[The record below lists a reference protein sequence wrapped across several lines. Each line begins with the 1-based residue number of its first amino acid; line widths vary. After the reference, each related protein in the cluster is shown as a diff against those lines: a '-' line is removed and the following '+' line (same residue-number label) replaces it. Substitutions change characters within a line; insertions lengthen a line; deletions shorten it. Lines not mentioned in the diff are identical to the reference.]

1 MDESCRR
8 EIGLFRYA
16 LIRDAADPGLSKAER
31 GRLVRALSEREH
43 VGPDGRLVRV
53 ARPTADRW
61 IRDYRRGGFEALLPR
76 RRVVEPRT
84 PAEVLELAFA
94 LKRERPERTA
104 AQVREIMLAA
114 GGDGRVPGLRT
125 LQTHLARQG
134 LNVRAD
140 GRSPG
145 KVYGRFEACVRN
157 ELWTG
162 DGLHG
167 PTLAGAAARRAVL
180 LAFIDDHSRLLVGW
194 RWGTGEDIFR
204 LEAALRAGLMSR
216 GVPKAILVDRG
227 SAFVSSQLLRAC
239 AVLGVKL
246 IHASPRAA
254 TTKGKIERFFR
265 TVRDQFLVEVD
276 DGIELTELNRLFSAW
291 LEVVYHH
298 RVHSETGQT
307 PLARFESAGAPPLP
321 TPALLREA
329 FLWSQERT
337 VTKTATVSLH
347 GNQYEVDAALVGRKV
362 ELVFDPFD
370 LTRIEVRYQH
380 RPFGTATPLV
390 ISRRTH
396 PQAERELQPSPEPTG
411 IDYLKLLAEQRD
423 AELGGQR
430 IDYAGLIEDHGDI
443 ESDEEVAI
451 VDGDGDGDKGGGE
464 DTTIA
469 NADGDGDGDGED
481 RDNNQ
486 EGESR

>member
-1 MDESCRR
+1 MDEDRRR

-16 LIRDAADPGLSKAER
+16 LIRDAADLSLSKAER
-31 GRLVRALSEREH
+31 GRLVRALADREH

-53 ARPTADRW
+53 ARGTLDRW
-61 IRDYRRGGFEALLPR
+61 VRAYCHGGFEALVPQP
-76 RRVVEPRT
+76 RVVVPRT
-84 PAEVLELAFA
+84 PAQALELAFA

-104 AQVREIMLAA
+104 AQVREIMLAT
-114 GGDGRVPGLRT
+114 GDGSVPGLRT
-125 LQTHLARQG
+125 LQTHLAREG

-140 GRSPG
+140 GRGPG
-145 KVYGRFEACVRN
+145 KVYGRFEASERN

-167 PTLAGAAARRAVL
+167 PSLAGATARRAVL
-180 LAFIDDHSRLLVGW
+180 LAFIDDHSRMLVGW
-194 RWGTGEDIFR
+194 RWGAGEDVFR
-204 LEAALRAGLMSR
+204 LEAALRSGLMAR
-216 GVPKAILVDRG
+216 GIPKAILVDRG

-239 AVLGVKL
+239 AVLGVRL

-265 TVRDQFLVEVD
+265 TVRDQFLVEID
-276 DGIELTELNRLFSAW
+276 DGVELAELNRLFSAW
-291 LEVVYHH
+291 LEVVYHR

-307 PLARFESAGAPPLP
+307 PLERFDAAGAPPLP

-347 GNQYEVDAALVGRKV
+347 GNQYEVDPALVGRKV

-380 RPFGTATPLV
+380 RPFGTAVPLM
-390 ISRRTH
+390 IGRHTH
-396 PQAERELQPSPEPTG
+396 PQAQRELPPPPVSTG
-411 IDYLKLLAEQRD
+411 IDYLKLLAEKRD
-423 AELGGQR
+423 AELGGHR
-430 IDYAGLIEDHGDI
+430 IDYASL
-443 ESDEEVAI
+443 
-451 VDGDGDGDKGGGE
+451 
-464 DTTIA
+464 TQP
-469 NADGDGDGDGED
+469 DGDGDGDGED
-481 RDNNQ
+481 RDINQ
-486 EGESR
+486 KEGGRG

>member
-1 MDESCRR
+1 MDGNRRR
-8 EIGLFRYA
+8 ETGLFRYT
-16 LIRDAADPGLSKAER
+16 LIRDAADPGLSKAQR
-31 GRLVRALSEREH
+31 GRLLRALADREH

-53 ARPTADRW
+53 SRTTLGRW
-61 IRDYRRGGFEALLPR
+61 VRAYRDGGFDALVPQP
-76 RRVVEPRT
+76 RVVPVRT
-84 PAEVLELAFA
+84 PAKTLELAFA

-104 AQVREIMLAA
+104 AQVHEIMLAA
-114 GGDGRVPGLRT
+114 GGPTPGLRT
-125 LQTHLARQG
+125 LQTHLARAG

-145 KVYGRFEACVRN
+145 KVYGRFEAAARN

-167 PTLAGAAARRAVL
+167 PVLAGATARRAVL

-194 RWGTGEDIFR
+194 RWGTGEDVFR

-216 GVPKAILVDRG
+216 GVPAAILVDRG
-227 SAFVSSQLLRAC
+227 SAFVSHQLLRAS

-265 TVRDQFLVEVD
+265 TVRDQFLVEID
-276 DGIELTELNRLFSAW
+276 DGVELAELNRLFSAW
-291 LEVVYHH
+291 LEVVYH
-298 RVHSETGQT
+298 RRTHSETGQT
-307 PLARFESAGAPPLP
+307 PLERFDAAGAPPLP

-329 FLWSQERT
+329 FLWSEERT

-347 GNQYEVDAALVGRKV
+347 GNSYEVDPALVGRKV

-380 RPFGTATPLV
+380 RPMGLAVPLV
-390 ISRRTH
+390 IGRHTH
-396 PQAERELQPSPEPTG
+396 PQAERELPPPATGTG
-411 IDYLKLLAEQRD
+411 IDYLRLLAEQRD
-423 AELGGQR
+423 AELGGHP
-430 IDYAGLIEDHGDI
+430 IDYSALAEP
-443 ESDEEVAI
+443 
-451 VDGDGDGDKGGGE
+451 
-464 DTTIA
+464 
-469 NADGDGDGDGED
+469 DGDGED
-481 RDNNQ
+481 RDTNQ
-486 EGESR
+486 QDEEEQ

>member
-1 MDESCRR
+1 MDEDRRR
-8 EIGLFRYA
+8 ETGLFRYT
-16 LIRDAADPGLSKAER
+16 LIRDAAEPGLSKAQR
-31 GRLVRALSEREH
+31 GRLLRALADREH

-53 ARPTADRW
+53 SRTTLGRW
-61 IRDYRRGGFEALLPR
+61 VRAYRQGGFDALVPQPK
-76 RRVVEPRT
+76 VVPVRT
-84 PAEVLELAFA
+84 PAETLELAFA

-104 AQVREIMLAA
+104 AQVREIMLITSAT
-114 GGDGRVPGLRT
+114 GDDVPGLRT
-125 LQTHLARQG
+125 LQTHLARAG

-145 KVYGRFEACVRN
+145 KVYGRFEASARN

-167 PTLAGAAARRAVL
+167 PVLAGTTRRAVL

-194 RWGTGEDIFR
+194 RWGTGEDVFR

-216 GVPKAILVDRG
+216 GVPAAILVDRG

-265 TVRDQFLVEVD
+265 TVRDQFLVEID
-276 DGIELTELNRLFSAW
+276 DGVELVELNRLFSAW
-291 LEVVYHH
+291 LEVVYH
-298 RVHSETGQT
+298 RRMHSETEQT
-307 PLARFESAGAPPLP
+307 PLERFDSAGAPRLP

-347 GNQYEVDAALVGRKV
+347 GNQYEVDAALIGRKV

-380 RPFGTATPLV
+380 RPMGLAVPLV
-390 ISRRTH
+390 IGRYTH
-396 PQAERELQPSPEPTG
+396 PQAERELPPSPTGTG
-411 IDYLKLLAEQRD
+411 IDYLKLLADKRD
-423 AELGGQR
+423 AEIAGHR
-430 IDYAGLIEDHGDI
+430 IDYSTLAQPEP
-443 ESDEEVAI
+443 EPEPEP
-451 VDGDGDGDKGGGE
+451 DG
-464 DTTIA
+464 
-469 NADGDGDGDGED
+469 DGDGDGDGED
-481 RDNNQ
+481 RDINQ
-486 EGESR
+486 QEDEQ

>member
-1 MDESCRR
+1 VDEDRRR
-8 EIGLFRYA
+8 EVGLFRYA
-16 LIRDAADPGLSKAER
+16 LIRDAADPAISKAQR
-31 GRLVRALSEREH
+31 GRLVRALADREH

-53 ARPTADRW
+53 ARGTLDEW
-61 IRDYRRGGFEALLPR
+61 IRAYRRGGVQALVPR
-76 RRVVEPRT
+76 PRVVAPRT
-84 PAEVLELAFA
+84 PGEMLELAFR

-104 AQVREIMLAA
+104 AQVREVMLAA
-114 GGDGRVPGLRT
+114 GGDAPVLGLRT
-125 LQTHLARQG
+125 LQTHLAREG

-145 KVYGRFEACVRN
+145 KVYGRFEASARN

-167 PTLAGAAARRAVL
+167 PKLDGASARRAVL
-180 LAFIDDHSRLLVGW
+180 LAFIDDQSRLLVGW
-194 RWGTGEDIFR
+194 RWGAGEDVFR
-204 LEAALRAGLMSR
+204 LEAALRSGLMAR
-216 GVPKAILVDRG
+216 GVPEAILVDRG

-265 TVRDQFLVEVD
+265 TVRDQFLVEID
-276 DGIELTELNRLFSAW
+276 DGVDLRELNRLFSAW
-291 LEVVYHH
+291 LEVVYHR

-307 PLARFESAGAPPLP
+307 PLERFDAAGAPALP

-337 VTKTATVSLH
+337 VAKTATVSLH
-347 GNQYEVDAALVGRKV
+347 GNEYEVDAALVGRKV

-380 RPFGTATPLV
+380 RPFGTAVPLL
-390 ISRRTH
+390 IGRHTH
-396 PQAERELQPSPEPTG
+396 PQAQREIPPPPTPTG
-411 IDYLKLLAEQRD
+411 IDYLKLLAAKRD
-423 AELGGQR
+423 SELGGQR
-430 IDYAGLIEDHGDI
+430 IDYSSLTQP
-443 ESDEEVAI
+443 
-451 VDGDGDGDKGGGE
+451 DGDGDDC
-464 DTTIA
+464 DI
-469 NADGDGDGDGED
+469 
-481 RDNNQ
+481 NQ
-486 EGESR
+486 EGRGV

>member
-1 MDESCRR
+1 MNEDRRR
-8 EIGLFRYA
+8 EIGLLRYA
-16 LIRDAADPGLSKAER
+16 LVRDAADPGLSKAER
-31 GRLVRALSEREH
+31 GRLVRALCEREH
-43 VGPDGRLVRV
+43 VGPDGQLVRIG
-53 ARPTADRW
+53 RTTLDRW
-61 IRDYRRGGFEALLPR
+61 VRDYRRGGFEALVPR
-76 RRVVEPRT
+76 RRVVAPRT
-84 PAEVLELAFA
+84 PAETLELAFR

-114 GGDGRVPGLRT
+114 GGPAPGLRT
-125 LQTHLARQG
+125 LQTHLAREG

-145 KVYGRFEACVRN
+145 KVYGRFEASVRN

-167 PTLAGAAARRAVL
+167 PTLAGVAARRAVL

-194 RWGTGEDIFR
+194 RWGTGEDVFR
-204 LEAALRAGLMSR
+204 LEAALRAGLMAR
-216 GVPKAILVDRG
+216 GVPDAILVDRG
-227 SAFVSSQLLRAC
+227 SAFISSQLLRAC

-265 TVRDQFLVEVD
+265 TVRDQFLVEID
-276 DGIELTELNRLFSAW
+276 DGVELGELNRLFSAW
-291 LEVVYHH
+291 LEVVYHR

-307 PLARFESAGAPPLP
+307 PLERFDAAGSPALP

-329 FLWSQERT
+329 LLWSQERT
-337 VTKTATVSLH
+337 VTKTATLSLH

-380 RPFGTATPLV
+380 RPFGLAVPLV
-390 ISRRTH
+390 IGRHTH
-396 PQAERELQPSPEPTG
+396 PQAERELPLPPAPTG
-411 IDYLKLLAEQRD
+411 IDYLKLLADKRD
-423 AELGGQR
+423 HELSGRR
-430 IDYAGLIEDHGDI
+430 IDYASLTQP
-443 ESDEEVAI
+443 
-451 VDGDGDGDKGGGE
+451 DGD
-464 DTTIA
+464 
-469 NADGDGDGDGED
+469 D
-481 RDNNQ
+481 RDINQ
-486 EGESR
+486 EAGKR

>member
-1 MDESCRR
+1 MNEDRRR

-16 LIRDAADPGLSKAER
+16 LIRDAADPALSKAER
-31 GRLVRALSEREH
+31 GRLVRALCEREH
-43 VGPDGRLVRV
+43 VGPDGRLVRIS
-53 ARPTADRW
+53 RNTMGRW
-61 IRDYRRGGFEALLPR
+61 IRAYRHGGFEALVPQP
-76 RRVVEPRT
+76 RVVAPRT
-84 PAEVLELAFA
+84 AAETLELAFS

-114 GGDGRVPGLRT
+114 GGRAPGLRT
-125 LQTHLARQG
+125 LQTHLAREG

-145 KVYGRFEACVRN
+145 KVYGRFEASVRN

-167 PTLAGAAARRAVL
+167 PKLANSLARAVL
-180 LAFIDDHSRLLVGW
+180 LAFIDDHSRLLAGW
-194 RWGTGEDIFR
+194 RWGTGEDVFG
-204 LEAALRAGLMSR
+204 LEAALRPALMAR
-216 GVPKAILVDRG
+216 GIPEAILVDRG

-265 TVRDQFLVEVD
+265 TVRDQFLVEID
-276 DGIELTELNRLFSAW
+276 DRSELAELDRLFSAW
-291 LEVVYHH
+291 LEVVYHR

-307 PLARFESAGAPPLP
+307 PLERFDAAGAPLLP

-347 GNQYEVDAALVGRKV
+347 SNQYEVDAALVGRKV

-370 LTRIEVRYQH
+370 LARIEVRYQH
-380 RPFGTATPLV
+380 RPFGTAVPLV
-390 ISRRTH
+390 IGRHTH
-396 PQAERELQPSPEPTG
+396 PQAQRELPPPPTPTG

-423 AELGGQR
+423 AELGGHR
-430 IDYAGLIEDHGDI
+430 IDFASLTQT
-443 ESDEEVAI
+443 
-451 VDGDGDGDKGGGE
+451 DGDGDDTNQQE
-464 DTTIA
+464 D
-469 NADGDGDGDGED
+469 E
-481 RDNNQ
+481 Q
-486 EGESR
+486 

>member
-1 MDESCRR
+1 MSERARTDVESRR
-8 EIGLFRYA
+8 ETGLFRYA
-16 LIRDAADPGLSKAER
+16 LIRDAADPGLSKRER
-31 GRLVRALSEREH
+31 GRLVRQVADREH

-53 ARPTADRW
+53 ARGTLDEW
-61 IRDYRRGGFEALLPR
+61 IRAYRHGGFEALVPR
-76 RRVVEPRT
+76 PRVVPLRT
-84 PAEVLELAFA
+84 PPGILELAFA

-104 AQVREIMLAA
+104 AQVHEIMLASA
-114 GGDGRVPGLRT
+114 GAEDYVPGLRT

-145 KVYGRFEACVRN
+145 KVYGRFEAGSRN

-167 PTLAGAAARRAVL
+167 PKLAGASARRAVL
-180 LAFIDDHSRLLVGW
+180 LAFIDDHSRSLVGW
-194 RWGTGEDIFR
+194 RWGTGEDMFR

-216 GVPKAILVDRG
+216 GIPEAILVDRG

-265 TVRDQFLVEVD
+265 TVRDQFLVEID

-291 LEVVYHH
+291 LEVVYHRRTH
-298 RVHSETGQT
+298 TETGQT
-307 PLARFESAGAPPLP
+307 PLARFDAAGAPRLP

-329 FLWSQERT
+329 FLWSTERT
-337 VTKTATVSLH
+337 VTKTATVALH
-347 GNQYEVDAALVGRKV
+347 GNQYAVDAALVGRKV

-390 ISRRTH
+390 IGRHTH
-396 PQAERELQPSPEPTG
+396 PQAQRELPLSAAATG

-423 AELGGQR
+423 GELGGHQ
-430 IDYAGLIEDHGDI
+430 INYARL
-443 ESDEEVAI
+443 
-451 VDGDGDGDKGGGE
+451 
-464 DTTIA
+464 A
-469 NADGDGDGDGED
+469 NNDGDGDGDG
-481 RDNNQ
+481 RDTHQ
-486 EGESR
+486 QGDAG

>member
-1 MDESCRR
+1 MDARGRR

-16 LIRDAADPGLSKAER
+16 LIRDAADAGLSKAER
-31 GRLVRALSEREH
+31 GRLVRAIADREH
-43 VGPDGRLVRV
+43 VGPDGRIVRIS
-53 ARPTADRW
+53 RTTLGRW
-61 IRDYRRGGFEALLPR
+61 IRAYRHGGFEALVPQP
-76 RRVVEPRT
+76 RVVPLRT
-84 PAEVLELAFA
+84 PAGMLELAFA

-104 AQVREIMLAA
+104 AQVREIMLTSVE
-114 GGDGRVPGLRT
+114 GQVPGLRT

-140 GRSPG
+140 GRSSG
-145 KVYGRFEACVRN
+145 KAYGRFEAATRN

-167 PTLAGAAARRAVL
+167 PTLAGATARRAVL

-194 RWGTGEDIFR
+194 RWGTGEDVFR

-216 GVPKAILVDRG
+216 GVPNAILVDRG

-246 IHASPRAA
+246 VHASPRAA

-265 TVRDQFLVEVD
+265 TVRDQFLVEID
-276 DGIELTELNRLFSAW
+276 DGVELAELNRLFSAW
-291 LEVVYHH
+291 LEVVYHR
-298 RVHSETGQT
+298 RVHSETEQT
-307 PLARFESAGAPPLP
+307 PLARFDAAGAPALP

-347 GNQYEVDAALVGRKV
+347 GNQYEVDPALVGRKV

-380 RPFGTATPLV
+380 RPFGTAVPLV
-390 ISRRTH
+390 IGRHTH
-396 PQAERELQPSPEPTG
+396 PQAKRELPPPPTGTG
-411 IDYLKLLAEQRD
+411 IDYLKLLAEKRD
-423 AELGGQR
+423 AELARHR
-430 IDYAGLIEDHGDI
+430 IDYSTLAEP
-443 ESDEEVAI
+443 
-451 VDGDGDGDKGGGE
+451 
-464 DTTIA
+464 
-469 NADGDGDGDGED
+469 DGDGED
-481 RDNNQ
+481 RDTNQ
-486 EGESR
+486 EQEDG

>member
-1 MDESCRR
+1 VDANGRQEV
-8 EIGLFRYA
+8 GLFRYGV
-16 LIRDAADPGLSKAER
+16 IRDALDPGLSKAER
-31 GRLVRALSEREH
+31 GRLVRAICDREH
-43 VGPDGRLVRV
+43 LGPDGRIVRI
-53 ARPTADRW
+53 ARTTIDRW
-61 IRDYRRGGFEALLPR
+61 IRAYRQGGFQALIPR
-76 RRVVEPRT
+76 PRVVAPRT
-84 PAEVLELAFA
+84 PAESLELAFS

-114 GGDGRVPGLRT
+114 GGSAPGLRT
-125 LQTHLARQG
+125 LQTHLARAG

-145 KVYGRFEACVRN
+145 KVYGRFEASVRN

-167 PTLAGAAARRAVL
+167 PTLSGAAARRAVL
-180 LAFIDDHSRLLVGW
+180 LAFIDDHSRTLVGW
-194 RWGTGEDIFR
+194 QWGTGEDVFR
-204 LEAALRAGLMSR
+204 LEAALRAGLMTR

-265 TVRDQFLVEVD
+265 TVRDQFLVEID
-276 DGIELTELNRLFSAW
+276 DGVELGELNRLFSAW
-291 LEVVYHH
+291 LEVVYH
-298 RVHSETGQT
+298 RRTHSETGQT
-307 PLARFESAGAPPLP
+307 PLERFDAAGAPPLP

-347 GNQYEVDAALVGRKV
+347 GNQYEVDAALVGREV

-380 RPFGTATPLV
+380 RPFGLAVPLV
-390 ISRRTH
+390 IGRHTH
-396 PQAERELQPSPEPTG
+396 PQAKRELPPPPASTG

-423 AELGGQR
+423 AELRGHR
-430 IDYAGLIEDHGDI
+430 IDYSSLAN
-443 ESDEEVAI
+443 
-451 VDGDGDGDKGGGE
+451 DG
-464 DTTIA
+464 
-469 NADGDGDGDGED
+469 DGDGDGDGED
-481 RDNNQ
+481 RDNN
-486 EGESR
+486 EGRKR